1 MRRFVVAICICLLML
16 PLGIAEKESPAPEGT
31 PAPVTAAPALMEL
44 GGNLFL
50 INGQNRI
57 SRTYV
62 PEGLVKPDVQTRK
75 KSLEKNI
82 LMTPEAASAL
92 EAMFAAA
99 LNEKGHTLYA
109 TSGYRSFGV
118 QQILFNSKVDVVG
131 SKEKASRRVAMPGT
145 SEHQLGLAMDVQSPS
160 QLNLNPNFGETP
172 EGIWVG
178 ENAHR
183 FGFIVRYQ
191 QRWREITG
199 VVYEPWHV
207 RYVGIAHATALYNL
221 DIPLETYVEHA
232 RQLPEYVLTKG
243 NNFLLEG
250 LISQMIAGQTPDILS
265 ALRKADAEGQEPAM
279 RAATLPFLPDGTS
292 YEQAVWYAYPTPRP
306 TSAPRVDEDEDTVLF
321 IQAEGG

>member
-1 MRRFVVAICICLLML
+1 MRRFVVAICICLLIL

-118 QQILFNSKVDVVG
+118 QQILFNSKVDAVG
-131 SKEKASRRVAMPGT
+131 SKERPPAGRPCPAPASI
-145 SEHQLGLAMDVQSPS
+145 SLGWPWTCSRLPS
-160 QLNLNPNFGETP
+160 
-172 EGIWVG
+172 
-178 ENAHR
+178 
-183 FGFIVRYQ
+183 
-191 QRWREITG
+191 
-199 VVYEPWHV
+199 
-207 RYVGIAHATALYNL
+207 
-221 DIPLETYVEHA
+221 
-232 RQLPEYVLTKG
+232 
-243 NNFLLEG
+243 
-250 LISQMIAGQTPDILS
+250 
-265 ALRKADAEGQEPAM
+265 
-279 RAATLPFLPDGTS
+279 
-292 YEQAVWYAYPTPRP
+292 
-306 TSAPRVDEDEDTVLF
+306 
-321 IQAEGG
+321 